1 MTLDPLNTVLIG
13 VILLLAVGF
22 YGLLITRN
30 LIKIV
35 LVLQI
40 LVKAVVIA
48 LVLAGKASG
57 HIGLGQSMA
66 ATVIVADTIVAVVA
80 LALAVQVRIRF
91 GTLDLS
97 KISSLRGWYDG
108 NPGQSCNR
116 HSVDWGADPLA
127 YKRRKSAPPTHTGSC
142 VFHRSRSLVP
152 GTPPLCYTQHSDRY
166 SNGFCF
172 WKSYFHTRRTCR
184 YINDHRVC
192 DRFPGC
198 YFFRRLHEG

>member
-1 MTLDPLNTVLIG
+1 MTLNSLDVVLFG

-57 HIGLGQSMA
+57 NLGLGQSIA

-80 LALAVQVRIRF
+80 LALAVQVRRRA
-91 GTLDLS
+91 GTLDLA
-97 KISSLRGWYDG
+97 KISTLRG
-108 NPGQSCNR
+108 
-116 HSVDWGADPLA
+116 
-127 YKRRKSAPPTHTGSC
+127 
-142 VFHRSRSLVP
+142 
-152 GTPPLCYTQHSDRY
+152 
-166 SNGFCF
+166 
-172 WKSYFHTRRTCR
+172 
-184 YINDHRVC
+184 
-192 DRFPGC
+192 
-198 YFFRRLHEG
+198 